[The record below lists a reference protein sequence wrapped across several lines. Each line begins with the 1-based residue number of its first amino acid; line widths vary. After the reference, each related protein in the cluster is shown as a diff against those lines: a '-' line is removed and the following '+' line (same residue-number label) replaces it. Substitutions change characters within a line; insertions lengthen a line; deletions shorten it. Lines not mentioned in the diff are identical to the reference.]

1 MYLSS
6 RNSAGICS
14 AASCFLA
21 LRRSREKE
29 KLGRRQ
35 KGEKKVKKKEFK
47 TIKTEEGEKG
57 GCERE
62 RRRLG
67 WTRRSKCRQERAKN
81 IYKMKSCTVKV
92 LNETSIRVRK

>member
-35 KGEKKVKKKEFK
+35 KGEKKVKKRIQNNKN
-47 TIKTEEGEKG
+47 G
-57 GCERE
+57 GR
-62 RRRLG
+62 
-67 WTRRSKCRQERAKN
+67 
-81 IYKMKSCTVKV
+81 
-92 LNETSIRVRK
+92 